1 MDGLMLWKPG
11 AFAPRLEEVTY
22 YRDLNPRLFLISV
35 KILIWSLEIRDT
47 RKDKCAKQKK
57 KSGRDIV
64 SHSLKSALIST
75 DYLIWLFCDK
85 VYRQNAIF

>member
-22 YRDLNPRLFLISV
+22 YRDFNPRLFLISV

-57 KSGRDIV
+57 NQAV
-64 SHSLKSALIST
+64 TLL
-75 DYLIWLFCDK
+75 
-85 VYRQNAIF
+85 AIL